1 MEDTFDKIME
11 WFNEIMEWIK
21 NIRSI
26 IFVRRKGNT
35 RNKTPKKADNAQ
47 EKRKE
52 ETVID
57 LNFKDGRLQYTR
69 KVEYE
74 GARQSQNNRERYGK
88 NEADRTRQTNKG
100 DVKMQKWMRQE
111 MRINRGLNYF
121 DNGEH
126 ERAIEYFSQLITETP
141 DDEELYFWRA
151 RAYREAALIVKRQND
166 HNDTEKSSSYFQKS
180 EEDYQ
185 KAQELE
191 SQ

>member
-1 MEDTFDKIME
+1 
-11 WFNEIMEWIK
+11 
-21 NIRSI
+21 
-26 IFVRRKGNT
+26 
-35 RNKTPKKADNAQ
+35 
-47 EKRKE
+47 
-52 ETVID
+52 
-57 LNFKDGRLQYTR
+57 
-69 KVEYE
+69 
-74 GARQSQNNRERYGK
+74 
-88 NEADRTRQTNKG
+88 
-100 DVKMQKWMRQE
+100 MQKWMRQE

-180 EEDYQ
+180 DEDYQ